1 MKGENF
7 AIMQIILN
15 NLEIVFF
22 IFLVFLG
29 YISGTIAEK
38 NHYRSIKKREKKFIN
53 IPIVNSGDYIDESK
67 EIENIYFI
75 FGSCVVALDYFK
87 MFFASIKQIF
97 GGRIQSYETLID
109 RGRREAV
116 LRLKEKA
123 AKKNVDIIINL
134 RIETSSIGQ
143 NAGKKN
149 GIGSVEVFAYAT
161 AISYKK

>member
-1 MKGENF
+1 MNNESY
-7 AIMQIILN
+7 AILQIILN
-15 NLEIVFF
+15 NLNVVFF
-22 IFLVFLG
+22 ILLVFIG
-29 YISGTIAEK
+29 FMSGTIAEN
-38 NHYRSIKKREKKFIN
+38 NHYKSIKKREAAFIN
-53 IPIVNSGDYIDESK
+53 IPVVNSGDFIDETR

-75 FGSCVVALDYFK
+75 SGSCVVALDYFK
-87 MFFASIKQIF
+87 MVFAAIKQIF

-109 RGRREAV
+109 RGRREAI

-123 AKKNVDIIINL
+123 MKKNVDIIINL

-143 NAGKKN
+143 NAGQKR

>member
-1 MKGENF
+1 MNNENL
-7 AIMQIILN
+7 AIMQVILN
-15 NLEIVFF
+15 NLDIVFF

-38 NHYRSIKKREKKFIN
+38 NHYKSIKKREEFLIN
-53 IPIVNSGDYIDESK
+53 IPIVNSGDFIEESK
-67 EIENIYFI
+67 EIENIYFVS
-75 FGSCVVALDYFK
+75 GSCVVALDYFK
-87 MFFASIKQIF
+87 MVFAAIKQIF

-109 RGRREAV
+109 RGRREAI

-143 NAGKKN
+143 NAGQKR